1 MPPAELI
8 STARIAVGDWEEDD
22 YVIDPAGHA
31 SRLTGPA
38 PSLAGL
44 LGSSGLT
51 AIARQYTTHD
61 KAAVE
66 AQRAFKRAAV
76 RANWAVLLAAV
87 FSALL
92 LMTVPL
98 SARLP
103 ADAGKGL
110 YIAFGVGGA
119 STGALAGMWLFQIRE
134 GELLKRWL
142 TARARAEADRL
153 RYFDAVTA
161 PVAVAPALLSLLQL
175 EYFRRYQFDV
185 QRAFYRRRGADHQ
198 RAADRAL
205 ARRAAAAFL
214 ATFAAG
220 VGGVLGGAV
229 DAAWVSLAGFGV
241 IATALAGFAAA
252 QEGINQDRRNAER
265 YGQTLEA
272 LEQLDAQL
280 DAVRELAAGGDGT
293 AVGAFVAQVHERLM
307 AEHRQWLE
315 ASEAIAK
322 YVGELD
328 AALAKLRAK
337 PQAEK
342 GSRGPTA

>member
-103 ADAGKGL
+103 
-110 YIAFGVGGA
+110 
-119 STGALAGMWLFQIRE
+119 
-134 GELLKRWL
+134 
-142 TARARAEADRL
+142 
-153 RYFDAVTA
+153 
-161 PVAVAPALLSLLQL
+161 
-175 EYFRRYQFDV
+175 
-185 QRAFYRRRGADHQ
+185 
-198 RAADRAL
+198 
-205 ARRAAAAFL
+205 
-214 ATFAAG
+214 
-220 VGGVLGGAV
+220 
-229 DAAWVSLAGFGV
+229 
-241 IATALAGFAAA
+241 
-252 QEGINQDRRNAER
+252 
-265 YGQTLEA
+265 
-272 LEQLDAQL
+272 
-280 DAVRELAAGGDGT
+280 
-293 AVGAFVAQVHERLM
+293 
-307 AEHRQWLE
+307 
-315 ASEAIAK
+315 
-322 YVGELD
+322 
-328 AALAKLRAK
+328 
-337 PQAEK
+337 
-342 GSRGPTA
+342 